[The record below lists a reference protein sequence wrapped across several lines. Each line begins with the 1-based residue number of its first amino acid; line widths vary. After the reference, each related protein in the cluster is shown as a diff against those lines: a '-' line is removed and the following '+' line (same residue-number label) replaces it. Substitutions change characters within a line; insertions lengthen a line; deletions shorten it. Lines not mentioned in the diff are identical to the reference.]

1 MKKTDVIILIAG
13 ILLFLASLVIDKN
26 IKYII
31 DSIKNP
37 AFDSIFGWFTSFIN
51 VFVILILV
59 TTLLLFEEKKREWV
73 FPLWLSFTS
82 SIAISFILKLIIARP
97 RPSIEIVYPLI
108 NTLDFS
114 FPSMHAMVAF
124 SAIPILNKE
133 FAELKWFW
141 ILFALLVAFSRVY
154 LNFHFLS
161 DVVFGAFIGYFVG
174 VFIVY
179 IKEKCNPFKSLK
191 QRNSTNL

>member
-141 ILFALLVAFSRVY
+141 ILFAILVAFSRIY
-154 LNFHFLS
+154 LNVHFLS
-161 DVVFGAFIGYFVG
+161 DVVFGAFTGYFIG
-174 VFIVY
+174 VFVIY
-179 IKEKCNPFKSLK
+179 IEKKYKPFKFLA
-191 QRNSTNL
+191 

>member
-1 MKKTDVIILIAG
+1 MKKTDVIILITG

-26 IKYII
+26 IKSII

-37 AFDSIFGWFTSFIN
+37 AFDLIFGWFTGFIN

-59 TTLLLFEEKKREWV
+59 TTLFLFEEKKREWV
-73 FPLWLSFTS
+73 FPLWLSFIFS
-82 SIAISFILKLIIARP
+82 FVISFILKLIIARP
-97 RPSIEIVYPLI
+97 RPSIEIFYPLI
-108 NTLDFS
+108 NILDFS

-161 DVVFGAFIGYFVG
+161 DVVFGAFIGYFIG
-174 VFIVY
+174 VFVVY
-179 IKEKCNPFKSLK
+179 VERKYKPFKFLK
-191 QRNSTNL
+191 

>member
-1 MKKTDVIILIAG
+1 MKNKNLIILLIG
-13 ILLFLASLVIDKN
+13 LILSFLSLILDKN
-26 IKYII
+26 IKYIL
-31 DSIKNP
+31 DPIKNS
-37 AFDSIFGWFTSFIN
+37 AFDLIFGWFASFIN

-59 TTLLLFEEKKREWV
+59 TTLFLFEEKKREWV
-73 FPLWLSFTS
+73 FPLWLSFIF
-82 SIAISFILKLIIARP
+82 SIVISFVLKLIIARP
-97 RPSIEIVYPLI
+97 RPSIEIFYPLI

-154 LNFHFLS
+154 LDVHFLS
-161 DVVFGAFIGYFVG
+161 DVVFGAFTGYFIG
-174 VFIVY
+174 VFVVY
-179 IKEKCNPFKSLK
+179 VEKKYKPFKFLK
-191 QRNSTNL
+191 S

>member
-1 MKKTDVIILIAG
+1 MKKADITILIAG
-13 ILLFLASLVIDKN
+13 ILLFLGSLVIDKN
-26 IKYII
+26 IKYIT

-37 AFDSIFGWFTSFIN
+37 AFDLIFGWFTGFIN

-59 TTLLLFEEKKREWV
+59 TTLFLFEEKKREWV
-73 FPLWLSFTS
+73 FPLWLSFIFS
-82 SIAISFILKLIIARP
+82 VVISFILKLIIARP

-141 ILFALLVAFSRVY
+141 ILFAILVAFSRIY
-154 LNFHFLS
+154 LNVHFLS
-161 DVVFGAFIGYFVG
+161 DVVFGAFTGYFIG
-174 VFIVY
+174 VFVIY
-179 IKEKCNPFKSLK
+179 IEKKYKPFKFLA
-191 QRNSTNL
+191 

>member
-1 MKKTDVIILIAG
+1 MKNKNLIILLIG
-13 ILLFLASLVIDKN
+13 LILSFLSLILDKN
-26 IKYII
+26 IKYIL
-31 DSIKNP
+31 DPIKNS
-37 AFDSIFGWFTSFIN
+37 AFDLIFGWFASFIN

-59 TTLLLFEEKKREWV
+59 TTLFLFEEKKREWV
-73 FPLWLSFTS
+73 FPLWLSFIF
-82 SIAISFILKLIIARP
+82 SIVISFVLKLIIARP
-97 RPSIEIVYPLI
+97 RPSIEMFYPLI

-141 ILFALLVAFSRVY
+141 VLFALLVAFSRVY
-154 LNFHFLS
+154 LDFHFLS
-161 DVVFGAFIGYFVG
+161 DVVFGAFMGYFIG

-179 IKEKCNPFKSLK
+179 VEKKYKPFKFLK
-191 QRNSTNL
+191 